1 MKTFI
6 IISFLIFNNITG
18 DDVLVQQD
26 PYTDSL
32 LNVLHSSEHDSTKA
46 RILFLLSDYWADRDS
61 MQAVDFA
68 KRSFPYTAD
77 KSYQRGLAHF
87 YLAGA
92 YYNFNRSIS
101 QQEYMEADKLLARFT
116 TPEALEYRSRAWHN
130 YGALDQQMD
139 NSRSFVAILLTKAI
153 PFAEAAGDIERVAW
167 NYMDLGAVFMNYKDY
182 TKAGQYYKKAIDI
195 LLDKGYNNRPV
206 LAACYMSQA
215 KAYVLQEQADAA
227 DAPLKEALRIL
238 TSVNDSSYLPVYYQV
253 RGMAYTRLNRWDDAL
268 ESLEKGVTL
277 ARQQHRPYDA
287 LSIQYE
293 LYEMYKRQGKL
304 DKAKLAL
311 EAVYKAYEA
320 YPIAQNGRMILYE
333 LAQTEAA
340 LGNHAA
346 AFSKLMAYTQLS
358 DSFFTQKTGKEIA
371 DLETKYRMAAHE
383 RKLLE
388 LQNRNQVQQM
398 LLYFGGIVAALS
410 VAFFIYVYQQRKKR
424 ETQRLHAMQQ
434 EQEIQ
439 LTRAQLEGEER
450 ERKRLARDLHDGLGG
465 MLAGVKLNL
474 SAVSHSKEESQQDD
488 LEKVIGQLDDSVR
501 ELRRIARNMMP
512 EALLRSGLTRALEEL
527 CQSIGNK
534 QMRVDYELLN
544 LPENIPHAE
553 KVDIYRIVQ
562 ELLANA
568 VRHSGA
574 TDIFLQ
580 CSGRGNRFYIT
591 IEDNGKGMPGPEQ
604 PYEEGLGLANIRSR
618 VHYLQGKIEVDTRPG
633 NGTIINIE
641 INVTGEKE
649 L

>member
-1 MKTFI
+1 MKTFL
-6 IISFLIFNNITG
+6 IISFLILNSIIG
-18 DDVLVQQD
+18 DDVSLQQD

-32 LNVLHSSEHDSTKA
+32 LKVLGTSEQDSTRA
-46 RILFLLSDYWADRDS
+46 HILFMLSDHWADRDS
-61 MQAVDFA
+61 AQAVDFA
-68 KRSFPYTAD
+68 KRSFQYTTD

-92 YYNFNRSIS
+92 YYSFDRGIS
-101 QQEYMEADKLLARFT
+101 QQEYMEADKLLAPFT
-116 TPEALEYRSRAWHN
+116 TAAALQYRSRAWHN

-139 NSRSFVAILLTKAI
+139 DSRSFVDILLTKAI
-153 PFAEAAGDIERVAW
+153 PFAQAAGDVERVAW

-182 TKAGQYYKKAIDI
+182 VKAGEYYKKAIEI
-195 LLDKGYNNRPV
+195 LLNNQYNNTPV
-206 LAACYMSQA
+206 LAECYINQA
-215 KAYVLQEQADAA
+215 KAYTLQEHADSAN
-227 DAPLKEALRIL
+227 APLQAAYRIL
-238 TSVNDSSYLPVYYQV
+238 TAVNDSSYLPLYYQI
-253 RGMAYTRLNRWDDAL
+253 RGMSYTRMHRWNEAL
-268 ESLEKGVTL
+268 EALEKGLTL
-277 ARQQHRPYDA
+277 ASEQHRPYDA
-287 LSIQYE
+287 MSIQYE

-311 EAVYKAYEA
+311 EAVYKVYEE

-340 LGNHAA
+340 LGNHPA
-346 AFSKLMAYTQLS
+346 AFKRLMAYTQLS

-371 DLETKYRMAAHE
+371 ELEAKYQMAAHE
-383 RKLLE
+383 KKLLQ
-388 LQNRNQVQQM
+388 LQNRNQVQQL
-398 LLYFGGIVAALS
+398 LLYFGGIVVALS
-410 VAFFIYVYQQRKKR
+410 AAFFVYVYQQRKKR
-424 ETQRLHAMQQ
+424 ERQRMYALQQ
-434 EQEIQ
+434 DQEIQ
-439 LTRAQLEGEER
+439 IARAQLEGEER

-474 SAVSHSKEESQQDD
+474 SAVSHSKEDSQQED

-512 EALLRSGLTRALEEL
+512 EALLRSGLKRALEEL
-527 CQSIGNK
+527 CRSMGNK
-534 QMRVDYELLN
+534 HLRVDYALLN
-544 LPENIPHAE
+544 LPENIPHSE

-580 CSGRGNRFYIT
+580 CSGRDNRFYIT
-591 IEDNGKGMPGPEQ
+591 IEDNGKGMPGPDE
-604 PYEEGLGLANIRSR
+604 PYEEGLGWTNIRSR
-618 VHYLQGKIEVDTRPG
+618 VHYLQGKIEVDARPEH
-633 NGTIINIE
+633 GTIINIE
-641 INVTGEKE
+641 INVTGEKA

>member
-1 MKTFI
+1 LKTFI
-6 IISFLIFNNITG
+6 IISFLILNNIAG
-18 DDVLVQQD
+18 DDVSIQQD

-32 LNVLHSSEHDSTKA
+32 LKVLSTSERDSTRA
-46 RILFLLSDYWADRDS
+46 YALFMLSDYWADRDS
-61 MQAVDFA
+61 AQAVDFA
-68 KRSFPYTAD
+68 RRSFQYTAD
-77 KSYQRGLAHF
+77 KSYQRGIAHF

-92 YYNFNRSIS
+92 YFNFDRSIS
-101 QQEYMEADKLLARFT
+101 QQEYMAADKLLARFT
-116 TPEALEYRSRAWHN
+116 TPEALQFRSRAWHN

-139 NSRSFVAILLTKAI
+139 NSRSFVDILLTKAI
-153 PFAEAAGDIERVAW
+153 PFAQAAGDEERVAW

-182 TKAGQYYKKAIDI
+182 LKAGEYYEKAIDI
-195 LLDKGYNNRPV
+195 LHNNQYNNRPV
-206 LAACYMSQA
+206 LAECYISQA
-215 KAYVLQEQADAA
+215 KAYVLQGHADAA
-227 DAPLKEALRIL
+227 DTPLKAAYRIL
-238 TSVNDSSYLPVYYQV
+238 TSVNDSSYLPVYYQI
-253 RGMAYTRLNRWDDAL
+253 RGMSYTRRNRWNEAL
-268 ESLEKGVTL
+268 AALEKGLTL
-277 ARQQHRPYDA
+277 ARQLHRPYDA

-304 DKAKLAL
+304 DKAKQAL
-311 EAVYKAYEA
+311 EVVYKGYKA

-340 LGNHAA
+340 LGNHSA
-346 AFSKLMAYTQLS
+346 AFNKLMAYTQLS

-371 DLETKYRMAAHE
+371 DLETKYRIAEKE
-383 RKLLE
+383 RKLLQ
-388 LQNRNQVQQM
+388 LQNRNQVQQL
-398 LLYFGGIVAALS
+398 LLYFGGVMVALS
-410 VAFFIYVYQQRKKR
+410 VAFFVYVYRQRKKR
-424 ETQRLHAMQQ
+424 ETQRLRAMQQ
-434 EQEIQ
+434 DQEIQ
-439 LTRAQLEGEER
+439 ITRAQLEGEER

-474 SAVSHSKEESQQDD
+474 SAVSHNKAESQQDLD
-488 LEKVIGQLDDSVR
+488 KVIGQLDDSVR

-527 CQSIGNK
+527 CRSIGNK
-534 QMRVDYELLN
+534 HMRVDYELLN
-544 LPENIPHAE
+544 LPENILHPE

-580 CSGRGNRFYIT
+580 CSARGNRFYIT
-591 IEDNGKGMPGPEQ
+591 IEDNGKGMPGPDQ
-604 PYEEGLGLANIRSR
+604 PYEEGMGLANIRSR
-618 VHYLQGKIEVDTRPG
+618 VNYLHGKIEVDTRPG